1 MITDERQYIVARRKV
16 NRFVDA
22 LAEFETKAGKR
33 TGVDPRLIRA
43 EGEAIEAQ
51 LVALREEVEEYERAR
66 GDR

>member
-1 MITDERQYIVARRKV
+1 M
-16 NRFVDA
+16 NRFVSA
-22 LAEFETKAGKR
+22 LAQFEAEAGER

-66 GDR
+66 GRSLTALGVEVR

>member
-1 MITDERQYIVARRKV
+1 MITDERQYMVARNKM

-22 LAEFETKAGKR
+22 LAEFEAKAGER
-33 TGVDPRLIRA
+33 TGVNPRLIRA
-43 EGEAIEAQ
+43 EGDAIEAL